1 MLNIP
6 VIMAQATGPVEP
18 SITGAFGEISKYGL
32 LGALFIISLI
42 ALWFKDKALN
52 ASWQQRLTD
61 AQKLTDIISSHT
73 IAMNS
78 LITSQAMLSKAEE
91 TQSESQQKIAAMI
104 EVLMKQ
110 KG

>member
-1 MLNIP
+1 MLQIP
-6 VIMAQATGPVEP
+6 LMIADVTSPVEP
-18 SITGAFGEISKYGL
+18 SITGAFSEIAKYGL
-32 LGALFIISLI
+32 LGALFILSLI

-78 LITSQAMLSKAEE
+78 LIMSQATLAKAEE
-91 TQSESQQKIAAMI
+91 TQSESQQKIAAML
-104 EVLMKQ
+104 EVVMKQ